1 MKTVPDQEKKYVN
14 RLTRGLFFLFGDTMA
29 LLMSAF
35 LAYLILLPF
44 TSAQRP
50 FPLEHTFILVV
61 SVLAGLMVFR
71 MYYVSWRYTS
81 LRDLVR
87 IILGIMVGGAFSLG
101 VSQFYLVMG
110 NYEGV
115 FTALF
120 LINAIL
126 GVSGFR
132 ISKRLYYGLI
142 RSSHKAKKHTI
153 IFGGENEGEQILRD
167 ILTNGH
173 WNLKV
178 HAIFDDAAM
187 TGLRLHGIQ
196 VLGGRN
202 KMIQYIKLNPV
213 DVLIVACPD
222 FPKKELKEIID
233 EIKTLRPD
241 MDIKILPSF
250 HSLTDDPVGVRNIRD
265 VSIEDILGRKPV
277 KIDLDSI
284 RASIAGK
291 TILVT
296 GGGGSIGSELVRQCA
311 KLKPEK
317 LIALDIDETDLF
329 HIENEFKGEETEVIP
344 CVASVTDEC
353 KIDRILGDL
362 KPDIIFHA
370 AAYKHV
376 PMMEIFPDEAVRV
389 NVGGTRTMA
398 SLACKHGIEKFV
410 LISTDKAVNPTNV
423 MGATKRVAEE
433 ICAAYNSNY
442 DTNFISVRFG
452 NVLGS
457 RGSVVP
463 LFIEQIK
470 NGGPVTVTDPQMK
483 RYFMTIPEAVL
494 LVIQASSMGQ
504 GGEVFVLDMGEPV
517 KILDMAKD
525 LIRFHSLEPYRDIQ
539 IEITGKRPGE
549 KLFEE
554 LLNAEEGVLATD
566 HDEIYKALCSR
577 QMTIEE
583 LESKVAEL
591 ADQLKHGSMD
601 SFRNLLKTIV
611 PTYSHADGS
620 KFNGR
625 PTVTEGPEM
634 PKQDKLNIK
643 PQKA

>member
-1 MKTVPDQEKKYVN
+1 MTTVLDQEKKYIN
-14 RLTRGLFFLFGDTMA
+14 RLTRGVFFLIGDTMA

-35 LAYLILLPF
+35 VAYLILLPF
-44 TSAQRP
+44 TPVERP
-50 FPLEHTFILVV
+50 FPIEHTFILIV
-61 SVLAGLMVFR
+61 SVLTGLMVSR
-71 MYYVSWRYTS
+71 MYFVSWRYTS

-87 IILGIMVGGAFSLG
+87 IILGIIVGGAFSLG
-101 VSQFYLVMG
+101 VSQYYLVVG

-142 RSSHKAKKHTI
+142 RSSRKAQKHTI

-167 ILTNGH
+167 ILTNDH
-173 WNLKV
+173 WNLRV
-178 HAIFDDAAM
+178 HAIFDNEVM
-187 TGLRLHGIQ
+187 SGLRLHGIQ
-196 VLGGRN
+196 ILGGRN
-202 KMIQYIKLNPV
+202 KMIQYIKFNPV

-233 EIKTLRPD
+233 EVKSLRPD

-277 KIDLDSI
+277 KVDLHNI
-284 RASIAGK
+284 KASIAGK
-291 TILVT
+291 TVLVT

-311 KLKPEK
+311 KLKPK
-317 LIALDIDETDLF
+317 RLIALDIDETDLF
-329 HIENEFKGEETEVIP
+329 HIENEFKDEETKVIP

-353 KIDRILGDL
+353 KIDRILGEL

-389 NVGGTRTMA
+389 NIGGTRTMA
-398 SLACKHGIEKFV
+398 SLACKHGVNKFV
-410 LISTDKAVNPTNV
+410 LVSTDKAVNPTNV

-433 ICAAYNSNY
+433 ICGAYNSNY
-442 DTNFISVRFG
+442 ATKFISVRFG

-494 LVIQASSMGQ
+494 LVIQSSSMGQ

-554 LLNAEEGVLATD
+554 LLNAEEGIQETD
-566 HDEIYKALCSR
+566 HEEIYKALCSR
-577 QMTIEE
+577 KLTVEE
-583 LESKVAEL
+583 LESKIAEL
-591 ADQLKHGSMD
+591 AEQLRSGSMD
-601 SFRNLLKTIV
+601 SFRSLLKTIV
-611 PTYSHADGS
+611 PTYSYTDNA
-620 KFNGR
+620 KVNGHPSLSEVQQIPR
-625 PTVTEGPEM
+625 P
-634 PKQDKLNIK
+634 DKLNIK
-643 PQKA
+643 VTKA